1 MFPFLF
7 LIQAQH
13 PNLQYLQLRNSNL
26 IVFHFLTINHG
37 IQTLVQPAFSFR
49 ENFLPR
55 TSLWPFRIFFITYF
69 VILKYGKG
77 LPQNFV
83 VDFVL
88 FKFILSP
95 LYLSWF
101 SSFSKFHFFFLKF
114 QKHFL
119 DKNKIVDS
127 APTSLEKYQAYLK
140 ISPLFL
146 LQEIYRLTA

>member
-13 PNLQYLQLRNSNL
+13 LNLQYLQLRNSNL
-26 IVFHFLTINHG
+26 IVLHFLTTNHG
-37 IQTLVQPAFSFR
+37 TGTLVQPAFSFR

-55 TSLWPFRIFFITYF
+55 TSLWPFRIFFITQL
-69 VILKYGKG
+69 VILKYGKD

-95 LYLSWF
+95 LHLYWF

-127 APTSLEKYQAYLK
+127 APDT
-140 ISPLFL
+140 
-146 LQEIYRLTA
+146 LQQSIRPI